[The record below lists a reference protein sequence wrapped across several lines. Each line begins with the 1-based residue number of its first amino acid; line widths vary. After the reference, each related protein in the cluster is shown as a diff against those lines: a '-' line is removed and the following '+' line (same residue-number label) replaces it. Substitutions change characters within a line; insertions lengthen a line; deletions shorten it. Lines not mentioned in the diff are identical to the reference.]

1 MSFYYDILN
10 AGFFYFVSIVTGLT
24 IILTMVLFLM
34 LNKFFPVKLFEF
46 NIKKEI
52 IKGIII
58 FLGGINIIVFI
69 AIFTS
74 QAKIPNQAYIYKLK
88 KENIVIKAYDFLY
101 SNYNT
106 LGFGIC
112 ENDNYTGETCLN
124 YLKYFEEIEKRKAL
138 KTEKQKKSY
147 DEKQKIIEENI
158 NKLDK

>member
-34 LNKFFPVKLFEF
+34 LNKFFSVKLFVKLFEF

-52 IKGIII
+52 IKAIII

-69 AIFTS
+69 AIFIS
-74 QAKIPNQAYIYKLK
+74 QARIPNQAYTYKLK
-88 KENIVIKAYDFLY
+88 KENIVIKPYNFLY

-124 YLKYFEEIEKRKAL
+124 YLKYFEEIEKSKAL
-138 KTEKQKKSY
+138 KEKRK
-147 DEKQKIIEENI
+147 
-158 NKLDK
+158 

>member
-1 MSFYYDILN
+1 
-10 AGFFYFVSIVTGLT
+10 
-24 IILTMVLFLM
+24 MVLFLM

-88 KENIVIKAYDFLY
+88 K
-101 SNYNT
+101 
-106 LGFGIC
+106 
-112 ENDNYTGETCLN
+112 
-124 YLKYFEEIEKRKAL
+124 
-138 KTEKQKKSY
+138 
-147 DEKQKIIEENI
+147 KI
-158 NKLDK
+158 